1 MLTWLGREIRWLG
14 VAIVGGGGCGCDC
27 AVISMVMV
35 IVIIVVVI
43 YCSEYIILL
52 YVIYIILIY

>member
-43 YCSEYIILL
+43 YCSEYIIL
-52 YVIYIILIY
+52 IY